1 MQGVV
6 QPLDDAQPPRPITA
20 RWVIT
25 GTLTLESATH
35 LRGEPKGVVDMPVL
49 RHPVEGRP
57 LLPGTTLAGSL
68 RSALADRLA
77 GYRTELSARDRA
89 RIASLFGAERGDD
102 EGAQSPL
109 IIFDSLGELPDGLNV
124 EIRDGVAIEPE
135 TGVAEPHKKFDFEVL
150 PAGTK
155 FPVRVDLILPSANG
169 GDEKELLELLAAA
182 LDAFSYAE
190 VNLGARRSRGLG
202 KVRASWQA
210 KRFDLTTPAGWMEWL
225 LSDHENPA
233 GRQEPSSTALDAI
246 RAACP
251 SGLELEPLA
260 VDARRRILIELT
272 LSPVHDILVRSPAR
286 VAEGPDVA
294 HLRSAGKPVL
304 PGTSVAGAMRAQ
316 ALRIARLVREEKND
330 AELWVE
336 RLFGPRPGSGDG
348 KREAGL
354 FASRLRIAEVFIE
367 KSHPRHQTRIA
378 LDRFTQEV
386 AKGALFEEET
396 ETGGEARVTFE
407 LIAPE
412 KGELGLALLLVK
424 DLVHGRLPVGGSSS
438 VGRGWMKGSVR
449 VIFEDGRT
457 AELEPGRPPKGER
470 AADVDKA
477 IREFHEAA
485 SLKRT
490 EDGRIY
496 SERAE

>member
-6 QPLDDAQPPRPITA
+6 QPLDDAQPPRPVAA

-49 RHPVEGRP
+49 RDPVEDRP

-89 RIASLFGAERGDD
+89 RIVSLFGAERGDE

-109 IIFDSLGELPDGLNV
+109 IVFDSLGELRESLHV
-124 EIRDGVAIEPE
+124 EIRDGVAIDPE

-150 PAGTK
+150 PAGTN
-155 FPVRVDLILPSANG
+155 FPVRVDLILPSPDG
-169 GDEKELLELLAAA
+169 GDEKELLGLLAAA
-182 LDAFSYAE
+182 LDAFSHGE

-202 KVRASWQA
+202 RVRASWRA
-210 KRFDLTTPAGWMEWL
+210 KRFDLTTPAGWMQWL

-233 GRQEPSSTALDAI
+233 GQAEPSGTAYEAI

-251 SGLELEPLA
+251 PWLEIQPLDS
-260 VDARRRILIELT
+260 DARRRALIELR

-286 VAEGPDVA
+286 VAEGPDVT

-316 ALRIARLVREEKND
+316 ALRIARLVREDKDD

-336 RLFGPRPGSGDG
+336 RMFGPRPKDGD
-348 KREAGL
+348 RAERTGL
-354 FASRLRIAEVFIE
+354 RASRLRIAEVFIE
-367 KSHPRHQTRIA
+367 KSRPRVQTRIA

-386 AKGALFEEET
+386 AKGALFEEEI

-407 LIAPE
+407 LIEPQQ
-412 KGELGLALLLVK
+412 GELGLVLLLVK
-424 DLVHGRLPVGGSSS
+424 DLLHGRLHIGGSSS

-449 VIFEDGRT
+449 VIFEDGGT
-457 AELEPGRPPKGER
+457 AELEPGQPPKGER
-470 AADVDKA
+470 AADVDEA
-477 IREFHEAA
+477 IRAFHLAA
-485 SLKRT
+485 RLKKDD
-490 EDGRIY
+490 EGRIC
-496 SERAE
+496 SE